1 MVKLKLNLKLKRP
14 KTVYASNGKAY
25 RLQPGANT
33 LELEYEDYLA
43 LVKTLKL
50 KPLEDKEAVKESKK
64 EHVKEVKSS
73 ECISDPACNKEAA
86 TEACVSNEEINL
98 EESLNTESDTEDKEL
113 VSDEQTSD
121 NESLDYSTMS
131 YNKLKAAYK
140 AITGK
145 YCKLKKEEVIAF
157 LQEHS

>member
-50 KPLEDKEAVKESKK
+50 KSLEDKEPT
-64 EHVKEVKSS
+64 KEVKPFECTS
-73 ECISDPACNKEAA
+73 EPTSNKEEEP
-86 TEACVSNEEINL
+86 TDVCTTNECTNL
-98 EESLNTESDTEDKEL
+98 EESLNTEPVVEDKEL
-113 VSDEQTSD
+113 ASDEQTSD

-145 YCKLKKEEVIAF
+145 YCKLKKEDVIAF